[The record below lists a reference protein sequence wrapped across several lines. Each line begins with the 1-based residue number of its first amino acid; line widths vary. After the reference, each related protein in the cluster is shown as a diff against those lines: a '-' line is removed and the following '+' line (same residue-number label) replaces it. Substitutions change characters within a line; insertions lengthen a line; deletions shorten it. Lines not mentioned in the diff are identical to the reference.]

1 LVADY
6 RSWQTDGRENE
17 SAVGYWMGFCSSF
30 ERYKKLS
37 EWSQIAPESSN
48 QQRRRKGLRTAL
60 SSADPI
66 VPEAEDW
73 QARIDLSPSLDC
85 YIYQP
90 TRVHNLLGTPH
101 IHSSEQFIVRPEQG
115 SHPQWL
121 GESIGSP
128 PPIPNREAEVFET
141 LAALNHSGSHLLG
154 LSHDANRS
162 P

>member
-1 LVADY
+1 MKRKRSLSAVYGREVQGGPSAWKGRRNAERSVAEGIRLVAGY

-73 QARIDLSPSLDC
+73 RHESTSVHRSTATSISQLVCTTSLGPLTSTL
-85 YIYQP
+85 Q
-90 TRVHNLLGTPH
+90 N
-101 IHSSEQFIVRPEQG
+101 SS
-115 SHPQWL
+115 
-121 GESIGSP
+121 
-128 PPIPNREAEVFET
+128 
-141 LAALNHSGSHLLG
+141 
-154 LSHDANRS
+154 
-162 P
+162 